1 MALTTVP
8 ASMRAFG
15 PTTLVVRAAN
25 AVLTTLEAPVAPA
38 WLTVGDA
45 AAALG
50 APVALADTLAADSAS
65 ADLLRV
71 GAAIDGADRA
81 LARQVRAEDALAF
94 QAEDAVLKLLML
106 GWARG
111 ATGGTLLDLQFGR
124 VALLVWAAVDVALPL
139 GGADVA
145 WMLRDHRTAQS
156 IRLVS
161 LCGEAGMDG
170 LQRNVDALVPAAAE
184 AAARATARIDALAEA
199 LAPFVPGLVASG
211 EGAAR
216 RIALQGDKLPL
227 YKWLA
232 TMIAAEYAAAR
243 SRTA

>member
-124 VALLVWAAVDVALPL
+124 VALLVWAAVDVALL
-139 GGADVA
+139 GRYYERIADHAVIMA
-145 WMLRDHRTAQS
+145 S
-156 IRLVS
+156 
-161 LCGEAGMDG
+161 
-170 LQRNVDALVPAAAE
+170 
-184 AAARATARIDALAEA
+184 RIIYVVTG
-199 LAPFVPGLVASG
+199 LAPEG
-211 EGAAR
+211 EN
-216 RIALQGDKLPL
+216 
-227 YKWLA
+227 WSLA
-232 TMIAAEYAAAR
+232 
-243 SRTA
+243 